1 MVGPMGNTK
10 AQELRAQILD
20 LVEEYQRIREDRAPF
35 IPGQSM
41 VRYAG
46 RVFGPPELR
55 NATDAVLDFWLT
67 AGRFSE
73 EFEGRLAD
81 YLGVSDVM
89 MVNSGSSANLVA
101 VSTLTSPLLGER
113 RLRPGD
119 EVITA
124 AAAFPTTVAPIVQ
137 NRLIPVFVDVDLG
150 GYNALP
156 DRIAQAIGPRTR
168 AIILAHTLGNPWDVA
183 RIQGLAKQHG
193 LWLIEDNCDALGS
206 RFQGKLTG
214 SFGDL
219 ATFSFYP
226 AHHITTGEGGA
237 VATNDETLARA
248 ARSIRDWGR
257 DCYCAGGENNTCG
270 RRFSQQLGTLPVGY
284 DHKYVY
290 SHIGYNLKATDI
302 QAAIGCSQMD
312 RLDGFTAARKRN
324 HAFLSEALRPYGD
337 RLILP
342 KATAGADPSWFA
354 FVLTVAPKAG
364 FSREQILA
372 YLQTRKVETRNLF
385 SGNLLRHPG
394 FLDIEHRVV
403 GDLQN
408 SDRIT
413 SDTFFIGVYPG
424 LTEPELHYVVEVFK
438 DFMAGKR

>member
-1 MVGPMGNTK
+1 MSDSKV
-10 AQELRAQILD
+10 QEIRAQILD
-20 LVEEYQRIREDRAPF
+20 LVEEYQRLRGERAPF
-35 IPGQSM
+35 VPGESM

-73 EFEGRLAD
+73 EFEGRLGEF
-81 YLGVSDVM
+81 LGLSDVM
-89 MVNSGSSANLVA
+89 LVNSGSSANLVA
-101 VSTLTSPLLGER
+101 VSALTSPLLGDR
-113 RLRPGD
+113 RLKPGD
-119 EVITA
+119 EVITVA
-124 AAAFPTTVAPIVQ
+124 AGFPTTVAPIVQ

-156 DRIAQAIGPRTR
+156 DRVAEAIGPRTR
-168 AIILAHTLGNPWDVA
+168 AIVLAHTLGNPWNLG
-183 RIQGLAKQHG
+183 RIAALAKQHN

-206 RFQGKLTG
+206 RFGGKLTG
-214 SFGDL
+214 TFGDL

-226 AHHITTGEGGA
+226 AHHITMGEGGA
-237 VATNDETLARA
+237 VATNNETLARA

-342 KATAGADPSWFA
+342 TATEGADPSWFA
-354 FVLTVAPKAG
+354 FVITVGKDAG
-364 FSREQILA
+364 FTREKILA

-394 FLDIEHRVV
+394 FLNIEHRVV

-408 SDRIT
+408 TDRIT

-424 LTEPELHYVVEVFK
+424 LTQAELDYVASVFK
-438 DFMAGKR
+438 DFMAL

>member
-1 MVGPMGNTK
+1 MSDSKV
-10 AQELRAQILD
+10 QEIRARILD
-20 LVEEYQRIREDRAPF
+20 LVEEYQRLRGERAPF
-35 IPGQSM
+35 VPGESM

-73 EFEGRLAD
+73 EFEGRLGEF
-81 YLGVSDVM
+81 LGLSDVM
-89 MVNSGSSANLVA
+89 LVNSGSSANLVA
-101 VSTLTSPLLGER
+101 VTTLTSPLLGDR
-113 RLRPGD
+113 RLKPGD
-119 EVITA
+119 EVITVA
-124 AAAFPTTVAPIVQ
+124 AGFPTTVAPIVQ

-156 DRIAQAIGPRTR
+156 ERVAEAIGPRTR
-168 AIILAHTLGNPWDVA
+168 AIILAHTLGNPWNLG
-183 RIQGLAKQHG
+183 RITALAKQHN

-206 RFQGKLTG
+206 RFGGKLTG
-214 SFGDL
+214 TFGDL

-226 AHHITTGEGGA
+226 AHHITMGEGGA
-237 VATNDETLARA
+237 VATNNETLARA

-342 KATAGADPSWFA
+342 KATEGADPSWFA
-354 FVLTVAPKAG
+354 FVITVGKDAG
-364 FSREQILA
+364 FTREKILA

-394 FLDIEHRVV
+394 FLNIEHRVV
-403 GDLQN
+403 GDLKN
-408 SDRIT
+408 TDRIT

-424 LTEPELHYVVEVFK
+424 LTQAELDYVASVFK
-438 DFMAGKR
+438 DFMAL